1 MVKKLILNT
10 CLRRITFQYKFLN
23 YRRSLAVRSK
33 QFRVF
38 FVTRRSIRFYSAYFI
53 QLGQTRP
60 DSAHLSISWSA
71 DRRTC
76 SSIHAVASNSSFSW
90 NSFSITQWA
99 FRKCRT
105 TIVITAVL
113 YRPDMLRR
121 RCGTIS
127 VIKINSARGAGSG
140 STWLRLKWYVR

>member
-1 MVKKLILNT
+1 MSASNNISVQIPKLST
-10 CLRRITFQYKFLN
+10 EFSGSFE
-23 YRRSLAVRSK
+23 AVS
-33 QFRVF
+33 RVF
-38 FVTRRSIRFYSAYFI
+38 RHEALDTILFSLFHSARANSAGLGASID
-53 QLGQTRP
+53 QL
-60 DSAHLSISWSA
+60 WSA

-99 FRKCRT
+99 FRKYKM

-113 YRPDMLRR
+113 YRPGTLRR